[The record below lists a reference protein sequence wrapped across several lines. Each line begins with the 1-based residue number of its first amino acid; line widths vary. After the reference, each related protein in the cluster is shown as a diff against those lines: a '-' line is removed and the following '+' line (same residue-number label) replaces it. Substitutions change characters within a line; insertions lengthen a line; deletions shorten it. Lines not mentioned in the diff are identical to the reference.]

1 MKTASSFWLVA
12 SLSLIV
18 GALSVPGNLAADD
31 RRDDRRGDRYD
42 RNNDWRESFEQLGNS
57 RDHRDLEGTWYL
69 NGDRR
74 RRGEIVSSRGDRLEA
89 VNDRGKRSR
98 LDVDRRGDVRAIDW
112 EHGLRGKVRRDRIE
126 WNNGTTWTR
135 EPYRRS
141 DSRR

>member
-1 MKTASSFWLVA
+1 MKTASSFWLAA

-18 GALSVPGNLAADD
+18 GALNTPGNVGADD
-31 RRDDRRGDRYD
+31 RRDDRRGDGSDSRYD
-42 RNNDWRESFEQLGNS
+42 RNSK

-74 RRGEIVSSRGDRLEA
+74 KRSEIVSSRGGRLEA

-98 LDVDRRGDVRAIDW
+98 LDVDERGDLSAVDW
-112 EHGLRGKVRRDRIE
+112 ERGLRGKVRHDRIE
-126 WNNGTTWTR
+126 WENGTTWTR
-135 EPYRRS
+135 EPHSRS